1 MPKVSEEYIE
11 KKKKEIIE
19 AAYRV
24 CMRKPVASV
33 DMKDI
38 IEEAGFSHGVI
49 YRYYKD
55 LDEVL
60 RDMVFSLNS
69 EYRIDSKLD
78 EILSGGTD
86 SWEEKTAAVCSLL
99 AEQMTSVGVD
109 IMKISLYCDT
119 LAMSDPK
126 RAADIARKLGS
137 DGQSPLL
144 YLVASMSAFLNRVKH
159 EKGLRPSRPIDEIL
173 QFMIVTFQ
181 GIQTGYVMSHC
192 FSSDQIKGTYEPS
205 VMFSCLADSVV
216 RMMKGDKA

>member
-60 RDMVFSLNS
+60 RDRVFSLNS

-78 EILSGGTD
+78 EILSSGTD

-109 IMKISLYCDT
+109 IMKISLYCDRF
-119 LAMSDPK
+119 AGKNDEDHGYRRK
-126 RAADIARKLGS
+126 AR
-137 DGQSPLL
+137 
-144 YLVASMSAFLNRVKH
+144 
-159 EKGLRPSRPIDEIL
+159 I
-173 QFMIVTFQ
+173 
-181 GIQTGYVMSHC
+181 
-192 FSSDQIKGTYEPS
+192 
-205 VMFSCLADSVV
+205 
-216 RMMKGDKA
+216 